1 MKILIVEDNARMRQ
15 ALKSFLADCGAE
27 FIECAD
33 GGAALAIYIAS
44 QPDVVLMD
52 VELPELDG
60 ISATERIL
68 AANPAARVIIVTNH
82 DHAGLRDA
90 ARQAGACGYVVKEN
104 LLAVRELIGER
115 QQQAPQNNPQSGGS

>member
-15 ALKSFLADCGAE
+15 ALKSFLADWATE

-33 GGAALAIYIAS
+33 GAAAQAAYAAC

-60 ISATERIL
+60 ISATRQIT
-68 AANPAARVIIVTNH
+68 AADPAARVIIVTNY
-82 DHAGLRDA
+82 DHTGLRDA
-90 ARQAGACGYVVKEN
+90 ARQAGSCGYVLKEN
-104 LLAVRELIGER
+104 LLDLRKLLLGV
-115 QQQAPQNNPQSGGS
+115 

>member
-15 ALKSFLADCGAE
+15 ALKSFLADCATE

-33 GGAALAIYIAS
+33 GAAACAAYAAQ

-52 VELPELDG
+52 IELPGLDG
-60 ISATERIL
+60 ISAARQIT
-68 AANPAARVIIVTNH
+68 AADPAARVIIVTNY

-90 ARQAGACGYVVKEN
+90 AQAAGACGYVLKEN
-104 LLAVRELIGER
+104 LLEVRQLLATR
-115 QQQAPQNNPQSGGS
+115 